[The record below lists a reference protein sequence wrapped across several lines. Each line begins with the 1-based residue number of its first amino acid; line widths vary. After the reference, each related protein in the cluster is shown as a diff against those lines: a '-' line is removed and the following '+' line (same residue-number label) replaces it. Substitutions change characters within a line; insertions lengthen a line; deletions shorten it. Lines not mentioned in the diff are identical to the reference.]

1 MKLGI
6 IGVGHLATSIL
17 TGLARAGWTA
27 GDICLSPRGHG
38 PELARRD
45 GYVLAQ
51 DNRDLVRRCELV
63 LLAVRPTDAA
73 GAVEGLPWRKGQALL
88 SACAGVSRAA
98 IRAALPATI
107 VRIMPITASE
117 LGASPTL
124 VFPRTDAALPFLDAL
139 GSAIELDSED
149 QFDTATVSAAIYGWA
164 QHLIIAGAEWSVA
177 QGLDPHT
184 ARQLAARTFVAAG
197 RMQAE
202 QDAPMQDVLA
212 SLCTPGGI
220 TEAGLDH
227 LATHSVKQAWCGA
240 CEVVLG
246 RLRGK

>member
-17 TGLARAGWTA
+17 AGLARAGWTA

-38 PELARRD
+38 PELALRD
-45 GYVLAQ
+45 GYALAQ
-51 DNRDLVRRCELV
+51 DNADLLQQCELV
-63 LLAVRPTDAA
+63 LLAVRPVDAA
-73 GAVEGLPWRKGQALL
+73 GAVDALPWRKGHVLL
-88 SACAGVSRAA
+88 SACAGVSRDAMGAA
-98 IRAALPATI
+98 APATV

-124 VFPRTDAALPFLDAL
+124 VFPRTDAAQPFLDAL
-139 GSAIELDSED
+139 GCAIELESED

-220 TEAGLDH
+220 TEAGLNH
-227 LATHSVKQAWCGA
+227 LATHAVKEAWCSA

-246 RLRGK
+246 RLRGN